1 MPKIATELG
10 PLAVKRLGKKGMH
23 AVGGVPGLYL
33 QVGVGAAR
41 SWILRA
47 NVAGKRRDIGLGSY
61 PAVSLAAA
69 RQKAQA
75 HRESIQ
81 EGQDPVVVKRA
92 AKSALAAERA
102 RAVTFVDVA
111 RRYLKSHA
119 SGWSN
124 PKHRFQ
130 WESTLQS
137 YVYPVIGSMVIA
149 DIDTPAVLRA
159 LQPIWH
165 TKTETASRVRGRIEA
180 VLDAATAQGLRQ
192 GPNPARWKGH
202 LALTLPARS
211 KIAPTK
217 HQKALPVDEVPAF
230 YRASVGAEGV
240 GAVALR
246 FLLLT
251 CVRSS
256 EARGATWDEVD
267 LERRVWTIPADRMK
281 AKREHRVPLSEAVIE
296 ILRSLPTRDGLL
308 FAGMKGKRLSDMT
321 LTAVMRRMKVD
332 AVPHGLR
339 SSFRTW
345 AADYTNHPR
354 EVCEQCLAHTTGS
367 DVELAYQRSDLFE
380 KRRQVMDEWS
390 EFVTNTDFD
399 R

>member
-1 MPKIATELG
+1 MPKIAAELG
-10 PLAVKRLGKKGMH
+10 PLAVKRLAKKGMH

-33 QVGVGAAR
+33 QVGEGAAR

-69 RQKAQA
+69 RQKAQTQ
-75 HRESIQ
+75 RECIQ
-81 EGQDPVVVKRA
+81 EGQDPVVAKRV
-92 AKSALAAERA
+92 AKSILVAERA
-102 RAVTFVDVA
+102 RAVMFVDVA
-111 RRYLKSHA
+111 KRYIKSHA
-119 SGWSN
+119 SGWRN
-124 PKHRFQ
+124 PKHRSQ
-130 WESTLQS
+130 WENTLQT
-137 YVYPVIGSMVIA
+137 YVYPVIGNTIIA
-149 DIDTPAVLRA
+149 DIDTPAVLRV

-165 TKTETASRVRGRIEA
+165 TKTETASRIRGRIESI
-180 VLDAATAQGLRQ
+180 LDAATAQGLRQ

-202 LALTLPARS
+202 LALTLPPRS

-217 HQKALPVDEVPAF
+217 HQKALPVDEVPIF
-230 YRASVGAEGV
+230 YRAATEVEGI

-267 LERRVWTIPADRMK
+267 LERRVWTIPASRMK
-281 AKREHRVPLSEAVIE
+281 ATREHRVPLSDGVIE
-296 ILRSLPTRDGLL
+296 ILKSLPAREGLL
-308 FAGMKGKRLSDMT
+308 FGGMKSKPLSDMT

-367 DVELAYQRSDLFE
+367 EVEQAYQRSDLFE
-380 KRRQVMDEWS
+380 KRRQVMDEWAD
-390 EFVTNTDFD
+390 FVLGNDHA
-399 R
+399 

>member
-1 MPKIATELG
+1 MPKIAAELG
-10 PLAVKRLGKKGMH
+10 PLAVKRLAKKGMH

-33 QVGVGAAR
+33 QVGEGAAR

-61 PAVSLAAA
+61 PAVSLAVA
-69 RQKAQA
+69 REKAQTQ
-75 HRESIQ
+75 RDCIQ
-81 EGQDPVVVKRA
+81 EGQDPVVAKRV
-92 AKSALAAERA
+92 AKSTLVAERA
-102 RAVTFVDVA
+102 RAVMFVDVA
-111 RRYLKSHA
+111 KRYIKSHA

-124 PKHRFQ
+124 PKHRSQ
-130 WESTLQS
+130 WENTLQA
-137 YVYPVIGSMVIA
+137 YVYPVIGNWIIA
-149 DIDTPAVLRA
+149 DIDTPAVLRV

-165 TKTETASRVRGRIEA
+165 TKTETASRIRGRIESI
-180 VLDAATAQGLRQ
+180 LDAATAQGLRQ

-217 HQKALPVDEVPAF
+217 HQKALPVDEVPTF
-230 YRASVGAEGV
+230 YRAATEVEGI

-251 CVRSS
+251 CARSS

-267 LERRVWTIPADRMK
+267 LERRVWTIPASRMK
-281 AKREHRVPLSEAVIE
+281 AKREHRVPLSDGVME
-296 ILRSLPTRDGLL
+296 ILKSLPAREGLL
-308 FAGMKGKRLSDMT
+308 FVGMKSKPLSDMT

-380 KRRQVMDEWS
+380 KRRQVMEEWS
-390 EFVTNTDFD
+390 NFVTPP
-399 R
+399 